1 MANKK
6 AAKKASAK
14 KAASK
19 NISPLKPCKILKIN
33 SDGSITPPTLEL
45 KHNECVRLRSPH
57 GFDVDMKL
65 VITLKGGGGGPITI
79 HS

>member
-1 MANKK
+1 
-6 AAKKASAK
+6 
-14 KAASK
+14 
-19 NISPLKPCKILKIN
+19 
-33 SDGSITPPTLEL
+33 L